1 MGQAQTKHEMQKE
14 VNTVFSNVCE
24 PKCTVSQRAIYK
36 NVDVQARGRC
46 NVNFGNISSCK
57 TRATCNMDQAYS
69 DLAVKLDQH
78 PSVKSALSYNNMNTS
93 SKDIV
98 KNVFEQHCSPEA
110 TAMQELDAEDIS
122 IKCYDDS
129 VINMLNENIMEAT
142 CVTNVLDDLLTEA
155 DLLRAVEQSKQESKA
170 DESSDDDDDLTG
182 FEKFKH
188 ELRTNQSTQLVTFS
202 ISIVVILVLIKIIK
216 G

>member
-1 MGQAQTKHEMQKE
+1 MGQAQTKHDMQKE
-14 VNTVFSNVCE
+14 VNNVFSNVCE
-24 PKCTVSQRAIYK
+24 PKCTVSQKAVYE
-36 NVDVQARGRC
+36 DVIVEARGRC

-57 TRATCNMDQAYS
+57 TRAACNMDQAYS
-69 DLAVKLDQH
+69 DLALKLDQH
-78 PSVKSALSYNNMNTS
+78 PSVKSALSYNNVSTS

-110 TAMQELDAEDIS
+110 TAMQELEAKDVR

-129 VINMLNENIMEAT
+129 VVNMLNQNIIEAT
-142 CVTNVLDDLLTEA
+142 CVTNVLDNLITEA
-155 DLLRAVEQSKQESKA
+155 DLLRTIEASKEEEESEEEE
-170 DESSDDDDDLTG
+170 DELTG

-202 ISIVVILVLIKIIK
+202 ISIVVLLVLIKLMK